1 MTELGLRA
9 AARRRVAVL
18 GNSDLRRM
26 LAGHAVSVLGDGL
39 YAVAAMWLVY
49 DLTGSTAYTG
59 LAGFLTRIPGVLKIF
74 IGPVVD
80 RIPLGRALT
89 LSEVAQALLVLGVPL
104 AAALGHLNV
113 VVVLTVMPL
122 LALANLLTGPAQNA
136 TLPRLV
142 ADEQLVRANS
152 AAQVT
157 AKTMDAAA
165 RGVAGVLVAVI
176 GAVSLYVVDAATFVA
191 AAVLYGSL
199 SIPARENNREEAE
212 LKDTDRESE
221 RDDSETDSDAL
232 DFDLDSYLTDIR
244 EGVAVLTESVVGKM
258 LAASLFANFLMGVT
272 LAVLPAFADA
282 VGGPETYGLLLA
294 ATTVGIVLGSITA
307 SAVDELPL
315 GATTIVGFA
324 ASGVLWAAAVV
335 VPGRFATVA
344 LFALSRVPAGVY
356 NVSVSATI
364 QTGVPDDLLGRV
376 TAVIGSASS
385 LVLPAGMLLGGVAG
399 SWLGSRTVMLAGA
412 LGSVL
417 AGTYWLGVPSLRRF
431 DPPTAVSSGQF
442 GGSGAS

>member
-1 MTELGLRA
+1 MNGHGLRA
-9 AARRRVAVL
+9 AVRRRAAVL
-18 GNSDLRRM
+18 RNADLRRM

-59 LAGFLTRIPGVLKIF
+59 IAGFLTRVPGVLKLF
-74 IGPVVD
+74 VGPVVD
-80 RIPLGRALT
+80 RLPLGRALT
-89 LSEVAQALLVLGVPL
+89 LSEFAQAVLVLGVPL
-104 AAALGHLNV
+104 AAVLGHLNV
-113 VVVLTVMPL
+113 AVVLTVMPL

-142 ADEQLVRANS
+142 SDENLVRANS

-157 AKTMDAAA
+157 AKSVDAAA
-165 RGVAGVLVAVI
+165 RGVAGALIAVS
-176 GAVSLYVVDAATFVA
+176 GAVALYVVDAATFVVA
-191 AAVLYGSL
+191 GLLYWSL
-199 SIPARENNREEAE
+199 SIPP
-212 LKDTDRESE
+212 
-221 RDDSETDSDAL
+221 RDGETAAQSL
-232 DFDLDSYLTDIR
+232 DLDSYLADLR
-244 EGVAVLTESVVGKM
+244 EGVALLGESIVGKM
-258 LAASLFANFLMGVT
+258 LAASLFANFLTGVT

-294 ATTVGIVLGSITA
+294 ATTVGIVLGSVAA
-307 SAVDELPL
+307 SAVDEFPL

-324 ASGVLWAAAVV
+324 ASGLLWTLAVV
-335 VPGRFATVA
+335 VPGRLATVA

-376 TAVIGSASS
+376 TAVVGSASS
-385 LVLPAGMLLGGVAG
+385 LVVPAGMLLGGLAG
-399 SWLGSRTVMLAGA
+399 SRFGSRTVMLASA

-431 DPPTAVSSGQF
+431 GPPTRVTSGEF
-442 GGSGAS
+442 GDSGTS